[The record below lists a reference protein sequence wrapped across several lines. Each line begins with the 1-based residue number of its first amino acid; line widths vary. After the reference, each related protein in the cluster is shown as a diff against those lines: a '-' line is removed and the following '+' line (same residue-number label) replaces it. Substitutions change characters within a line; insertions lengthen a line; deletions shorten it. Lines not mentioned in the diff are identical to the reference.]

1 MTTDTTDTTDNEAFR
16 VNLIC
21 ACQQDVAY
29 GFGATVHEARDNAE
43 RVFVENHGRKTQYRQ
58 VVVEQAVAHTGGS
71 HYETLCAGLHYKFT
85 RGVGVELYGL
95 DALVDDLHYREHAT
109 HPYVFE
115 SNNPA
120 KAQALCDALQ
130 RVISNS
136 PNAKVREAAQ
146 RAADDVIKLARAIW

>member
-1 MTTDTTDTTDNEAFR
+1 MTTNETDSEAFR

-21 ACQQDVAY
+21 ACQNDVAY
-29 GFGATVHEARDNAE
+29 GYGATVLNARYNAE
-43 RVFVENHGRKTQYRQ
+43 RAFVEHHGRKTQYRQ
-58 VVVEQAVAHTGGS
+58 VVVEQAVAHTGGA
-71 HYETLCAGLHYKFT
+71 HYETLCAGLHYEFT
-85 RGVGVELYGL
+85 RGVGIELYGL
-95 DALVDDLHYREHAT
+95 DALVDDLHHREHAT

-130 RVISNS
+130 RVICDS

-146 RAADDVIKLARAIW
+146 RAADEIRKLARAVWG